1 MSELTYVAMLVFV
14 VLVTLP
20 LEIVLRT
27 RVYVRLP
34 RLGLTLLCVVPPFVV
49 WDVLAVKAG
58 HWSFDLR
65 QTLGVVLPGDLPLE
79 EGLFFLVVPVAS
91 VLTLE
96 AVRAVRRWP
105 VGDEPRRHDGTGDH
119 GPGDHGLRGRR

>member
-1 MSELTYVAMLVFV
+1 MLELTYVAMLVFV
-14 VLVTLP
+14 ILATLP

-27 RVYVRLP
+27 RVYGRLR

-49 WDVLAVKAG
+49 WDVLAVRAG

-65 QTLGVVLPGDLPLE
+65 QTLGVVLPGGLPLE

-105 VGDEPRRHDGTGDH
+105 VGDEPDPDDR
-119 GPGDHGLRGRR
+119 PGDRGPWGRR